1 MASFNLFSQFE
12 PFVRRKLDSRVGK
25 PDVVSKLNTWV
36 RLFSSKYN
44 ENDQKNPGLI
54 LVSNPDYKLFRAA
67 GDTTVPTIYGG
78 GTQSGVIGVS
88 WSGKPIYDA
97 GGVGLRPSPVVTSIE
112 VDEGMSETLSR
123 KATITIKAFTQQQ
136 MEKITEYFLEPGFT
150 VFFEWGWN
158 TRDAA
163 RQIQSFDNDVDKV
176 LEYIKDTNN
185 FTKLSERRA
194 TSNGDYDSYLGYIIG
209 GGVTTSGTSWDI
221 TVELS
226 GLPEIPFYLRSQK
239 SRTANTPS
247 DVEINSTDLFEP
259 TDISSGQIEGNI
271 RFMNMYNALPSKL
284 QIPEIRSL
292 LGTGGFSDA
301 NNYLNFNTDIRTD
314 LNNGLSGNSVRS
326 SNFSRTVTRDIG
338 SDANITKKESTIK
351 FPSGQIIS
359 ESKYIRLWVV
369 FEFIKILTKS
379 FYKNISDDA
388 IEFNIDSNNV
398 ILSAFPNIFSLH
410 QNLFIPNKNTPKYTL
425 ASLVGEKAVDRITE
439 TMDNSIGIYSF
450 PQTGNLSLNGKTIK
464 NGGEWG
470 SLSDLYINFEF
481 MKKVLDSENFTVGDV
496 IKNLLNGVSKAVDGY
511 WNFQIIE
518 DYDEVIK
525 NGETKKILKLKII
538 DQKLAPNYTDTDEYT
553 FTNVGE
559 KSIFMDSSFSLDI
572 GGAMTNRIIGQRL
585 SNNTNSNE
593 PQTGLFSIGSKDKVL
608 AITDTRTSDTTNN
621 NTDATN
627 DTETEDRSIESELEI
642 YLEKVSMIPNPQLIK
657 ITSQN
662 TPRDTRGNQIRGFI
676 GVVTNQTTLEDVVI
690 LSSYNDKE
698 LFESFH
704 FLDEK
709 KKESN
714 NTDVSPLLPIKFSF
728 TVHGISGIKRFDI
741 FKVKGIPKQYEDGGF
756 FQVTSIKHSIQD
768 MKWSTTVEG
777 QFRNKLNR
785 GQSS

>member
-67 GDTTVPTIYGG
+67 GDTTVSTIYGG

-226 GLPEIPFYLRSQK
+226 GLPEIPFYLRSKITQSSDGVGDVRAK
-239 SRTANTPS
+239 SA
-247 DVEINSTDLFEP
+247 DLFKP
-259 TDISSGQIEGNI
+259 NQIINNTDEGKR
-271 RFMNMYNALPSKL
+271 RFMEMFNDLPSPL
-284 QIPEIRSL
+284 RINEIKNL
-292 LGTGGFSDA
+292 IELDVVAAEWNF
-301 NNYLNFNTDIRTD
+301 LNFNKNVRDALNER
-314 LNNGLSGNSVRS
+314 LNNKYVA
-326 SNFSRTVTRDIG
+326 SNNFRRIRRLGTDSRTGTTVAIDTG
-338 SDANITKKESTIK
+338 LNSIK
-351 FPSGQIIS
+351 FPKNENITNQR
-359 ESKYIRLWVV
+359 YIKLDVV
-369 FEFIKILTKS
+369 FKFIETLTKS
-379 FYKNISDDA
+379 FA
-388 IEFNIDSNNV
+388 ENIDDNIIPIIN
-398 ILSAFPNIFSLH
+398 IDINETIISAFPNIFSL
-410 QNLFIPNKNTPKYTL
+410 NKSLLFIPNTNTPK
-425 ASLVGEKAVDRITE
+425 V
-439 TMDNSIGIYSF
+439 SIGELYNISTKDAATQIGVIDSSITSVIKF
-450 PQTGNLSLNGKTIK
+450 PEQRNYMEDVK
-464 NGGEWG
+464 NEGSWG
-470 SLSDLYINFEF
+470 YLKNLYINFEF
-481 MKKVLDSENFTVGDV
+481 MKEVLDSENFTVGDV

-518 DYDEVIK
+518 DYDEDKLIMVNQK
-525 NGETKKILKLKII
+525 N
-538 DQKLAPNYTDTDEYT
+538 
-553 FTNVGE
+553 
-559 KSIFMDSSFSLDI
+559 
-572 GGAMTNRIIGQRL
+572 
-585 SNNTNSNE
+585 
-593 PQTGLFSIGSKDKVL
+593 
-608 AITDTRTSDTTNN
+608 
-621 NTDATN
+621 
-627 DTETEDRSIESELEI
+627 IEA
-642 YLEKVSMIPNPQLIK
+642 
-657 ITSQN
+657 
-662 TPRDTRGNQIRGFI
+662 
-676 GVVTNQTTLEDVVI
+676 
-690 LSSYNDKE
+690 
-698 LFESFH
+698 
-704 FLDEK
+704 
-709 KKESN
+709 
-714 NTDVSPLLPIKFSF
+714 
-728 TVHGISGIKRFDI
+728 
-741 FKVKGIPKQYEDGGF
+741 
-756 FQVTSIKHSIQD
+756 
-768 MKWSTTVEG
+768 
-777 QFRNKLNR
+777 
-785 GQSS
+785 